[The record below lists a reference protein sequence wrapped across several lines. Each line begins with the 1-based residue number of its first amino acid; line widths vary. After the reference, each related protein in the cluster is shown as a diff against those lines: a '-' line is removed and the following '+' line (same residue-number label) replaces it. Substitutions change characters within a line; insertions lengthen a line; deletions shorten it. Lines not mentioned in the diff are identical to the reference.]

1 MFAAQIGTGWEA
13 GAAAVVVVGATRAMS
28 LRTSSAVVAGLAVLA
43 SCASVACS

>member
-13 GAAAVVVVGATRAMS
+13 GAAAVVVVSAMRAIIS
-28 LRTSSAVVAGLAVLA
+28 RTPSAAVSGLAVLA